1 VTGVL
6 EQLAAPFPKH
16 IEASLKKGGVALTF
30 IPISAVISRTNEV
43 LGLHWSYTV
52 QSTQVVDGWIIAH
65 VRVVLAQ
72 PEQWP
77 GGDKPVEQW
86 AESTRDGFGGQE
98 IKHRRDG
105 QILDMSHDFKGA
117 VSDALKKALQAFGVG
132 LYLATH
138 DESLSTT
145 FDDKAAGA
153 AAAVVQQVPDLRGDP
168 APAVVS
174 DIQAS
179 LKALA
184 ARGKKLG
191 LSNADIR
198 DMAAQVLGRVIAK
211 ASDIATFD
219 DIEKVEQRF
228 DELEA
233 ILKEEVP
240 A

>member
-1 VTGVL
+1 MTGVL

-30 IPISAVISRTNEV
+30 IPISAVIARTNEV
-43 LGLHWSYTV
+43 LGLGWSYTV
-52 QSTQVVDGWIIAH
+52 QSTAVVDGWIIAH
-65 VRVVLAQ
+65 VRVVVAGADAD
-72 PEQWP
+72 EA
-77 GGDKPVEQW
+77 V
-86 AESTRDGFGGQE
+86 STTRDGFGGQE